1 MGYGEQVFQKAK
13 DILQQKRLAADTALE
28 SRRAQVVRECPE
40 YLMLERELALT
51 GQAVIKALDIKD
63 PDEVAKYIK
72 GLRKQNLELQAEIAR
87 LLKVAGHGSDYL
99 EPRYTCAVCRDTGI
113 ADGKLCDCFRKLMK
127 QLAYDALCADSPL
140 KISGFEDFSLAYY
153 PDKPDERT
161 GISARRRMQEVL
173 EFCQAYASDF
183 SPGSPSL
190 YLFGETGL
198 GKTHLSLSIA
208 GEVIEAGYS
217 VVYGS
222 TQNLIARIEDE
233 HFGRRAA
240 DGDSTESKL
249 IHCDLLILD
258 DLGAE
263 FCTQFTVS
271 VIYNIINSR
280 LLNSHPTIISSN
292 LSLPELEAKYTTR
305 VTSRI
310 LGEYRH
316 LRFFGRDI
324 RQIRE

>member
-1 MGYGEQVFQKAK
+1 MAYGEQVFQKAK
-13 DILQQKRLAADTALE
+13 EIMQKKRLAADTSLE
-28 SRRAQVVRECPE
+28 TRRAKVIHECPE
-40 YLMLERELALT
+40 YLILERELALT
-51 GQAVIKALDIKD
+51 GQAVIKALDFKD

-72 GLRKQNLELQAEIAR
+72 DLRRKNLEIQAEIAR
-87 LLKVAGHGSDYL
+87 TLKEAGHKADYL
-99 EPRYTCAVCRDTGI
+99 EPRYECAVCRDTGVS
-113 ADGKLCDCFRKLMK
+113 DGKLCVCFQKLMK
-127 QLAYDALCADSPL
+127 QLSYDALCASSPL
-140 KISGFEDFSLAYY
+140 KISGFDEFSLAYY
-153 PDKPDERT
+153 PEKPDERT

-173 EFCQAYASDF
+173 EFCRAYASDF
-183 SPGSPSL
+183 SLGSPSL

-208 GEVIEAGYS
+208 GKVIDAGYS

-222 TQNLIARIEDE
+222 AQNLVSRIEDE
-233 HFGRRAA
+233 HFGRRAI
-240 DGDSTESKL
+240 DGDSTENNL